1 MTTNCKHCL
10 DIDLGTNPAN
20 QCRHCRVTMT
30 DIVDDFH
37 KYQSGNKN
45 FPCKDYNPEQLTQ
58 VLVDD
63 TGEFQCGFFPAH
75 LATECVAEV
84 GELVYGKSTAIELG
98 LTPLVVSITDD
109 AWPIIQ
115 KEMELHERA
124 GRYESPRAAASLE

>member
-1 MTTNCKHCL
+1 MK
-10 DIDLGTNPAN
+10 I
-20 QCRHCRVTMT
+20 TMT

-58 VLVDD
+58 VVVDN
-63 TGEFQCGFFPAH
+63 TGEFQCGFFPAY
-75 LATECVAEV
+75 LTMEFIDEV
-84 GELVYGKSTAIELG
+84 MKLIYGESGFEELG
-98 LTPLVVSITDD
+98 LTPIVVSITDD

-124 GRYESPRAAASLE
+124 GSYESPRAAASLSEE